1 MVCKNSIT
9 ASKYGDHINY
19 TDFEKLE
26 RKLII
31 EKKNCIIINSQNS
44 YLLPEIERIDYS
56 ADSVASENQENVN
69 NYSHMLMHK
78 HNPSGM
84 LHHKLTLKIEIS
96 SSKKRV
102 V

>member
-31 EKKNCIIINSQNS
+31 EKKIALSLIHKIRIC
-44 YLLPEIERIDYS
+44 YL
-56 ADSVASENQENVN
+56 
-69 NYSHMLMHK
+69 
-78 HNPSGM
+78 
-84 LHHKLTLKIEIS
+84 KLRELTIVQIQ
-96 SSKKRV
+96 
-102 V
+102 